1 MARAREARFSSRG
14 LLEGPPVG
22 SREAPA
28 RVSPAEE
35 PWSPPR
41 RGVGWGGVR
50 FHVPWLALGE
60 GLDEVVKAR
69 RGRALRRHNNR
80 VVLNF
85 VRDELVLPLGL
96 EVLVLQDARVVDRCS
111 CRARHGGAMCPRVSG
126 VGRGVTG
133 DLALPTKEGRSG
145 IRAFLFPLERK
156 LLVDGAGVVE
166 AEACLRVPCPDR
178 ITTSLPPR
186 PCGDS
191 ILIRGISPQNWKRGG
206 ARERR
211 ENVSFPSRLSFLL
224 LLLARLSV
232 WGRTSLNKGGGFGSV
247 QLTVLTAVIP
257 LMKSVSFPQPI
268 SFLVS

>member
-1 MARAREARFSSRG
+1 M
-14 LLEGPPVG
+14 
-22 SREAPA
+22 
-28 RVSPAEE
+28 
-35 PWSPPR
+35 
-41 RGVGWGGVR
+41 R

-191 ILIRGISPQNWKRGG
+191 ILIRGISPQNWKRG
-206 ARERR
+206 R
-211 ENVSFPSRLSFLL
+211 
-224 LLLARLSV
+224 
-232 WGRTSLNKGGGFGSV
+232 GS
-247 QLTVLTAVIP
+247 QG
-257 LMKSVSFPQPI
+257 KEGKR
-268 SFLVS
+268 